1 MKLYNHMEK
10 AVLNILDRILESQDN
25 LCRCEKCRLDIAA
38 IALNNLPSKYVVTN
52 KGELY
57 TKVQEMEIQFEA
69 DIIREITK
77 AIEIVSKNPRHDED

>member
-1 MKLYNHMEK
+1 MEK